1 MSKNFV
7 PDWCN
12 IIIAPLEVLIT
23 SVNHCF
29 FSATHPL
36 GDIKKDV
43 NNNTGG
49 YFDFG

>member
-7 PDWCN
+7 FDGCN
-12 IIIAPLEVLIT
+12 IITPIEVLIA
-23 SVNHCF
+23 SVNHRF
-29 FSATHPL
+29 FSASHPL

-43 NNNTGG
+43 NNTGG